1 MARQVRQR
9 AVHLVGSVPLANEE
23 DVFHAASTTLGDCL
37 KRIPDGETGVRANWI
52 GWQAAV
58 FARNPSLEAV
68 PVSDKDYGLRV
79 RYRLR
84 PSTPASA
91 VTFANLGYAAA
102 TLASYETF
110 ARLRQAGT
118 IARSTRFQ
126 VCLPTP
132 LAPVTSFLAP
142 ESRAA
147 VEPAY
152 EAQLLAE
159 LTRICAVIPH
169 DQLAIQWDTA
179 IEFGI
184 LEGVMPTHLADP
196 QREIIDRLVRLGA
209 QVPADI
215 ELGYHLC
222 YGDAG
227 HRHFVQPQDTSRL
240 VTVANAICAGVK
252 RPVNWIHLPVPRDRD
267 DEAYYAP
274 LKNLRLHPEAELYLG
289 LVHYTDGLAGTR
301 RRMATAAKVVPAFG
315 IATECGFGRRPAE
328 TVTPLLQLHREAAE
342 SAATSDVAQ

>member
-1 MARQVRQR
+1 MVAQTQR
-9 AVHLVGSVPLANEE
+9 RLVHLVGSIPLANEE
-23 DVFHAASTTLGDCL
+23 AVFRAAATTLGDRV

-58 FARNPSLEAV
+58 FARTPTLELV
-68 PVSDKDYGLRV
+68 PDSGKDYGVRI

-84 PSTPASA
+84 PDVAAGTVA
-91 VTFANLGYAAA
+91 FDRLGYADAA
-102 TLASYETF
+102 RASYATF
-110 ARLRQAGT
+110 ARLKEAGV
-118 IARSTRFQ
+118 IAPATRFQ

-152 EAQLLAE
+152 EARLLAE
-159 LTRICAVIPH
+159 LAEICAAIPH
-169 DQLAIQWDTA
+169 GQLAIQWDTA

-196 QREIIDRLVRLGA
+196 QREIVDRLVRLGA
-209 QVPADI
+209 QVPADV

-227 HRHFVQPQDTSRL
+227 HQHFVQPRDTSRL
-240 VTVANAICAGVK
+240 VAVANAICAGVT

-267 DEAYYAP
+267 DAAYYAP
-274 LKNLRLHPEAELYLG
+274 LKDLRLHPETELYLG
-289 LVHYTDGLAGTR
+289 LVHYTDGLAGTQ
-301 RRMATAAKVVPAFG
+301 RRMAAAAEVVSEYG

-328 TVTPLLQLHREAAE
+328 TVTPLLELHREAAE
-342 SAATSDVAQ
+342 GAAQ